1 MCLHDRY
8 IDTSSVSLYLL
19 FDIHCTRDAKLSP
32 GGIPSSHIEHFAVGG
47 CGGCGGVD
55 GGGQARQKPDEETEK
70 GGRKE
75 GAFALAMA
83 ARARAHH
90 GEFQNCVDS

>member
-8 IDTSSVSLYLL
+8 IDTSSVSLYLI

-47 CGGCGGVD
+47 CGGAAALTAEVKH
-55 GGGQARQKPDEETEK
+55 ARSRMRRLRREE
-70 GGRKE
+70 GRR
-75 GAFALAMA
+75 ALSLWQWPPALALITA
-83 ARARAHH
+83 SSRTA
-90 GEFQNCVDS
+90 